1 MNKVGR
7 EFIDL
12 FDKWAISYDEAVT
25 GKDPE
30 YRAVFE
36 NYDTILTEVTN
47 HAEGNVLEFG
57 VGTGNL
63 SQKLL
68 DAGHHVI
75 GIEPSVAMRDAAKAK
90 HPNLI
95 VKDGDFLAFPQ
106 LDMPIFTI
114 VSTFAFHHLTDE
126 EKDKA
131 IKAFSV
137 LLPSNGKIVFADT
150 AYENKETK
158 ERIFN
163 KAKEQGYNDLL
174 YDLTTEYYPMIDTLR
189 TLFEKN
195 GFYVTFKQMNDF
207 AWLIVAER
215 Q

>member
-1 MNKVGR
+1 MGR